1 MIKFIRDGKLVCWE
15 DLISGEMANGR
26 GRRQMCGALAVFFAI
41 DYLQDAGIICVDVK
55 VQDE

>member
-1 MIKFIRDGKLVCWE
+1 
-15 DLISGEMANGR
+15 MANGR